1 MRGQDSATLYL
12 HSPPRRLGRWRGG
25 LLCFACAQGRLSTSG
40 RGAPIG
46 DRPAAASVGQTAASR
61 PDGLQS
67 GGAVAT
73 PWVSPCALACRVGV
87 DGRLRLSPSRRR
99 DVALAPVTC
108 VVACARSRR
117 CFPRRLGGCS
127 WPCRRRASR
136 GSTRHAPRLHGPCC
150 AARTSTSTS
159 YDDDNTIT
167 FHRPRQGAA
176 GRAARPR
183 AAQAGDVLTGGA
195 EAVLASVST
204 LLAR

>member
-1 MRGQDSATLYL
+1 MVGRGGCSHGQDSATLYL

-73 PWVSPCALACRVGV
+73 PWVSPCALACRVGA

-117 CFPRRLGGCS
+117 CFPRRLGAPNARRQSRSQPMRGT
-127 WPCRRRASR
+127 PVRRAVPGGCR
-136 GSTRHAPRLHGPCC
+136 EAADPPR
-150 AARTSTSTS
+150 
-159 YDDDNTIT
+159 D
-167 FHRPRQGAA
+167 
-176 GRAARPR
+176 
-183 AAQAGDVLTGGA
+183 
-195 EAVLASVST
+195 
-204 LLAR
+204 

>member
-1 MRGQDSATLYL
+1 MQAWVAAGPATSVGREGGCMRGQDSATLYL

-73 PWVSPCALACRVGV
+73 PWVSPCALACRVGA

-117 CFPRRLGGCS
+117 CFPRRLGAPNARRQSRSQPMRGT
-127 WPCRRRASR
+127 PVRRAVPGGCR
-136 GSTRHAPRLHGPCC
+136 EAADPPR
-150 AARTSTSTS
+150 
-159 YDDDNTIT
+159 D
-167 FHRPRQGAA
+167 
-176 GRAARPR
+176 
-183 AAQAGDVLTGGA
+183 
-195 EAVLASVST
+195 
-204 LLAR
+204 